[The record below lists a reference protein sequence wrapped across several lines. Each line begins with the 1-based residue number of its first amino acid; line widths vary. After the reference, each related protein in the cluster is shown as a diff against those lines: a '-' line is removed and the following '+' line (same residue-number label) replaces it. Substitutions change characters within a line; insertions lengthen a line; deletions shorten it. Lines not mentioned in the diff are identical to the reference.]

1 MFGACPANGSCLLQ
15 LVQALQ
21 LQHLLQ
27 PSSATTCFHAH
38 WWLIDAAFDM

>member
-1 MFGACPANGSCLLQ
+1 MRIMYGACLATGCCLLQ

-27 PSSATTCFHAH
+27 PT
-38 WWLIDAAFDM
+38 